1 MSADRRRSPRIEI
14 LGRLHGHIASLDVPV
29 TVREISLGGLSI
41 ETSFAFP
48 AGIVH
53 EFRLTLG
60 DGSAVVLRGRVV
72 YSREGSSPDG
82 EPVFVSGVQFIDDE
96 PSSSDSTVDHIIEKI
111 K

>member
-29 TVREISLGGLSI
+29 TVREISLGGLSL

-48 AGIVH
+48 TGIVH

-60 DGSAVVLRGRVV
+60 DGSAVELRGRIV
-72 YSREGSSPDG
+72 YSRDGTSPEG
-82 EPVFVSGVQFIDDE
+82 EHIFVSGVQFVDDE
-96 PSSSDSTVDHIIEKI
+96 PAAGDSSVDHIIEKI